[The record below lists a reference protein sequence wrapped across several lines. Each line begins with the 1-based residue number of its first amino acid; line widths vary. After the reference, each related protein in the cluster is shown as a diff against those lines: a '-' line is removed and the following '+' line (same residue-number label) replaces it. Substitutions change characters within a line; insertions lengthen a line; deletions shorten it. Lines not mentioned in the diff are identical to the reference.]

1 MTDRVHSDLGKVA
14 AAGLCLLF
22 ATPGFAQT
30 VQEQA
35 DALQRTQQELN
46 EARRESRALSER
58 RENLAVDLARLRE
71 RLVILAQ
78 DTQERESIITNL
90 ERQLDQLTSEKER
103 RAKNLREKNAQLG
116 GTLSALARLSRAPSQ
131 SVLFQPGGVVKAVR
145 GAHLLEA
152 SIPILHDRAAVL
164 SEQLTALNEVEQD
177 ILNKLGELAGAET
190 ALTKDRQSLAALVAE
205 KNRLLSDLDSAVD
218 RSNDRI
224 ARLVKEATSLED
236 LLERLNRGA
245 AEAETAAPPPESAA
259 TDQTSVTEAR
269 PGPSVRPDGLRPF
282 PPSGP
287 INRPAR
293 GDIVRTYG
301 QDAGFG
307 QTSKGIVIRTRP
319 EAQVTAPFDGKVAFS
334 GRFQGL
340 GLILIIEHSDG
351 YHSVLAGMNRL
362 DATTGQ
368 WILAGE
374 PVGVMP
380 AADAAVA
387 NEDGAEALGLYVEL
401 RRDGQPINPI
411 QWISG

>member
-1 MTDRVHSDLGKVA
+1 VTGRGPTGFGKA
-14 AAGLCLLF
+14 AATGLCLLF
-22 ATPGFAQT
+22 ASPGFAQS
-30 VQEQA
+30 VQEQTE
-35 DALQRTQQELN
+35 ALQRTQQELDD
-46 EARRESRALSER
+46 ARRENRALSDR
-58 RENLAVDLARLRE
+58 REALAVDLKRLRE

-90 ERQLDQLTSEKER
+90 ERQLDQLTLEKQQRTQDLKER
-103 RAKNLREKNAQLG
+103 NAQLG

-131 SVLFQPGGVVKAVR
+131 SVLFQPGGVLKAVR
-145 GAHLLEA
+145 GAHLLET
-152 SIPILHDRAAVL
+152 SIPVLQDRAAVL
-164 SEQLTALNEVEQD
+164 GEQLVALNAVEQD
-177 ILNKLGELAGAET
+177 ILNKLSELATAET
-190 ALTKDRQSLAALVAE
+190 ALTADRENLAALVAE
-205 KNRLLSDLDSAVD
+205 KNGLLSDVDTAVN
-218 RSNDRI
+218 RTNDRI

-236 LLERLNRGA
+236 LLERLNRGLDEG
-245 AEAETAAPPPESAA
+245 EAPSPPNREPEA
-259 TDQTSVTEAR
+259 DQTSVTS
-269 PGPSVRPDGLRPF
+269 GPVDPSAKPEGLRSF

-319 EAQVTAPFDGKVAFS
+319 DAQVTATFDGKVAFS
-334 GRFQGL
+334 GQFQGL

-351 YHSVLAGMNRL
+351 YHSVLAGMSRL
-362 DATTGQ
+362 DAATGQ

-380 AADAAVA
+380 SAETAEVDK
-387 NEDGAEALGLYVEL
+387 DGSEALGLYVEL
-401 RRDGQPINPI
+401 RREGQPINPM